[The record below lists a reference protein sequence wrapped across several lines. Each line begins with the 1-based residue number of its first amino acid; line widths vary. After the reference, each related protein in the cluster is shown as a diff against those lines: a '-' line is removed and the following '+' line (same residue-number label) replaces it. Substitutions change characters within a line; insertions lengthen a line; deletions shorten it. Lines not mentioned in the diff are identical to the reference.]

1 MNSVYKWWSTR
12 LVVAVIFQ
20 IGLAGYGAF
29 FVAGKEEDPG
39 DFVTHKQF
47 EDGWD
52 FHAGF
57 GYIVVLGGSIA
68 LVLAL
73 IARLGRRRV
82 LLALG
87 VALLFVVPGR
97 SRRDRLGSAVVEA
110 LHPIDA
116 MVLAG
121 LTGAIA
127 ARCCRQERKRRAA
140 LCRADRGV
148 ESLS

>member
-1 MNSVYKWWSTR
+1 MNSVYKWWSTL
-12 LVVAVIFQ
+12 LVAAVIFQ

-57 GYIVVLGGSIA
+57 GYIVVLGGLIA

-73 IARLGRRRV
+73 IARLGRPRV

-87 VALLFVVPGR
+87 VALLFVVQVV
-97 SRRDRLGSAVVEA
+97 LAWIGSEVAVVGA
-110 LHPIDA
+110 LHPINA

-127 ARCCRQERKRRAA
+127 ARCWRE
-140 LCRADRGV
+140 GT
-148 ESLS
+148 

>member
-1 MNSVYKWWSTR
+1 MVDAARS
-12 LVVAVIFQ
+12 AVIFQ

-57 GYIVVLGGSIA
+57 GYIVVLGGLIA

-73 IARLGRRRV
+73 VARLGRPRV
-82 LLALG
+82 LLAS
-87 VALLFVVPGR
+87 ALR
-97 SRRDRLGSAVVEA
+97 SCSSCRWSCVDRLGRRGRRGVA
-110 LHPIDA
+110 PDQCN
-116 MVLAG
+116 
-121 LTGAIA
+121 GA
-127 ARCCRQERKRRAA
+127 RRPDRGHRRALLA
-140 LCRADRGV
+140 EGA
-148 ESLS
+148 

>member
-1 MNSVYKWWSTR
+1 MKAVYKWWSTL
-12 LVVAVIFQ
+12 LVAAVIFQ

-57 GYIVVLGGSIA
+57 GYIVFLGGLIA

-73 IARLGRRRV
+73 FARLGRPRV

-87 VALLFVVPGR
+87 VAVLFVVQLFLAWG
-97 SRRDRLGSAVVEA
+97 GAESALVGA
-110 LHPIDA
+110 FHPINA

-121 LTGAIA
+121 LTGMIA
-127 ARCCRQERKRRAA
+127 ARCWRA
-140 LCRADRGV
+140 
-148 ESLS
+148 ET